1 MGQSG
6 PSAGGRPPA
15 PSGEPGPGA
24 AVELDGVV
32 TGAGATGAD
41 GDSGVTGIS
50 LRIPPGQSGAC
61 PPYLSR
67 YPPDAMTR
75 LDPRAAQAAWRRRRH
90 LASSTSPPPVAMTP
104 APTMASVASAPG
116 PVPPPV
122 AGEPTGVLVD
132 AGLGVL
138 VPVGTEVAVLDGVAV
153 AVLRAESVGEGVG
166 VAVPPSV
173 AVAVAVAVLEGV
185 AVAVLVGVAVAV
197 LVGVAVAVAV
207 AAVVA
212 TVTAPDGVLSPRS
225 TTEASTDNAPAPMPN
240 SPARWTPSQ
249 LSFRDRGKV
258 GSIQQCG

>member
-1 MGQSG
+1 
-6 PSAGGRPPA
+6 
-15 PSGEPGPGA
+15 
-24 AVELDGVV
+24 
-32 TGAGATGAD
+32 
-41 GDSGVTGIS
+41 
-50 LRIPPGQSGAC
+50 
-61 PPYLSR
+61 
-67 YPPDAMTR
+67 
-75 LDPRAAQAAWRRRRH
+75 
-90 LASSTSPPPVAMTP
+90 MTP

-153 AVLRAESVGEGVG
+153 AVLSAESVGEGVG

-173 AVAVAVAVLEGV
+173 AVGV
-185 AVAVLVGVAVAV
+185 AVAVLVAVLEGVAVAV

-240 SPARWTPSQ
+240 SPAHWTPSQ
-249 LSFRDRGKV
+249 LSFRDLGKV